1 MDQSKIRNFVITAH
15 IDHGKSTLS
24 DRFLETTGT
33 VSRREMKD
41 QILDNMDL
49 ERERGITIKLAPAR
63 MSWKGYELN
72 LIDTPGH
79 VDFTYEV
86 SRSLASVEGA
96 ILLVDA
102 TQGIQAQT
110 IANLYL
116 ALEQDLKIIP
126 AVNKID
132 LPAAQPE
139 AARDELV
146 KLLGCLPE
154 EVLFVSGKSGAGVSE
169 LLDAVVER
177 VPPPRGKP
185 SEPLRAVIF
194 DSFYDD
200 YRGVVAYIRVV
211 DGSLKAGDRV
221 RFMATKTDGEA
232 LEVGVLAPR
241 MKSTGA
247 LQTGETGY
255 LVTGLKDISGCR
267 VGDTVTLAEAQVE
280 PLPGY
285 REVKPMV
292 FAGIFAKE
300 GSGYERLREAMLKL
314 KLSDSSLSFEPE
326 RSTALGFGFRVG
338 LLGLL
343 HLEIVQERLRREYGL
358 DLIVTA
364 PSVAYRVLRTDG
376 KEIIAKSP
384 QDLPDATH
392 LESVSEPWVK
402 LSVICREEDIGGVLS
417 LVAEKRG
424 AYKNTEYLGEGQ
436 KRVAI
441 SAELPLAAIV
451 VDFYDKLKSVSSG
464 YASMSYEFS
473 DYRPADVVR
482 MNILV
487 AEEPVEALASLV
499 YRDEAQRAGRRV
511 VEALKESIPR
521 QMFEVKIQ
529 AAIGGSASSPGTG
542 KIIAA
547 ERIPAMRKDMMA
559 KMSGGDVTR
568 KMKLLEKQKKGKKAM
583 KAAGHVDLPPET
595 YLAVLKR

>member
-1 MDQSKIRNFVITAH
+1 MDQHKIRNFVITAH

-24 DRFLETTGT
+24 DRFLEATGT
-33 VSRREMKD
+33 VSKREMKN

-49 ERERGITIKLAPAR
+49 ERERGITIKLAPAA

-86 SRSLASVEGA
+86 SRSLSSVEGA

-126 AVNKID
+126 VVNKID
-132 LPAAQPE
+132 LPAARPE
-139 AARDELV
+139 ETREELV
-146 KLLGCLPE
+146 KLLGCEPE
-154 EVLFVSGKSGAGVSE
+154 EVLFASGKSGIGVPE
-169 LLDAVVER
+169 ALDAVIER
-177 VPPPRGKP
+177 VPPPKGNP
-185 SEPLRAVIF
+185 SAPLRAVIF

-200 YRGVVAYIRVV
+200 YKGVVAYIRVV
-211 DGSLKAGDRV
+211 DGSLKNKDKV
-221 RFMATKTDGEA
+221 CFMATAVHAEA
-232 LEVGVLAPR
+232 LEVGIMQPR
-241 MKSTGA
+241 MKETGR
-247 LQTGETGY
+247 LETGEIGY

-267 VGDTVTLAEAQVE
+267 VGDTVTLSGAKAEA
-280 PLPGY
+280 LPGY

-314 KLSDSSLSFEPE
+314 KLSDSSLVFEPE

-343 HLEIVQERLRREYGL
+343 HLEIVQERLRREHGL
-358 DLIVTA
+358 DLVVTA
-364 PSVAYRVLRTDG
+364 PSVAYRVTKTDG
-376 KEIIAKSP
+376 TEIIAKSP
-384 QDLPDATH
+384 QGLPDATH
-392 LESVSEPWVK
+392 LDGIMEPWVK
-402 LSVICREEDIGGVLS
+402 LAVICREDDIGGVLS
-417 LVAEKRG
+417 LIADKRG
-424 AYKNTEYLGEGQ
+424 EYKNTEYLGEGQ
-436 KRVAI
+436 KRVII
-441 SAELPLAAIV
+441 SAELPLSAIV

-464 YASMSYEFS
+464 YASMSYEFH
-473 DYRPADVVR
+473 DYRSADVVR

-487 AEEPVEALASLV
+487 AEEPVEALSLLV
-499 YRDEAQRAGRRV
+499 YRDEAQRVGRKI

-529 AAIGGSASSPGTG
+529 AAVGG
-542 KIIAA
+542 KIVAS

-583 KAAGHVDLPPET
+583 KAAGHVDIPPET

>member
-41 QILDNMDL
+41 QILDAMDL

-63 MSWKGYELN
+63 MGWKGHELN

-102 TQGIQAQT
+102 TQGVQAQT

-126 AVNKID
+126 VVNKID

-139 AARDELV
+139 ASRDELV

-154 EVLFVSGKSGAGVSE
+154 EVLFVSGKTGAGVPE

-177 VPPPRGKP
+177 VPAPKGDP
-185 SEPLRAVIF
+185 SAALRAVIF

-200 YRGVVAYIRVV
+200 YKGVVAYIRVV
-211 DGSLKAGDRV
+211 DGSLKKGDAV
-221 RFMATKTDGEA
+221 RFAATKAAGEA
-232 LEVGVLAPR
+232 LEVGVLAPK
-241 MKSTGA
+241 MKQTDM
-247 LQTGETGY
+247 LQAGEIGY
-255 LVTGLKDISGCR
+255 LVTGQKDIGGCR
-267 VGDTVTLAEAQVE
+267 VGDTVTLAGETIQ

-300 GSGYERLREAMLKL
+300 GSSFERLREAMLKL
-314 KLSDSSLSFEPE
+314 KLSDSALVFEPE

-364 PSVAYRVLRTDG
+364 PSVAYRVAKTDG
-376 KEIIAKSP
+376 KEIIAKSA
-384 QDLPDATH
+384 QDLPDAAH
-392 LESVSEPWVK
+392 LDGVREPWVS
-402 LSVICREEDIGGVLS
+402 LSVICREEDIGVTLS
-417 LVAEKRG
+417 LIAEKRG
-424 AYKNTEYLGEGQ
+424 AYRNTEYLGGGQ
-436 KRVAI
+436 KRVI
-441 SAELPLAAIV
+441 ITAELPLSAIV

-464 YASMSYEFS
+464 YASMSYEFC
-473 DYRPADVVR
+473 DYREADVVR
-482 MNILV
+482 LNVLV

-499 YRDEAQRAGRRV
+499 YRDEAQRVGRKI
-511 VEALKESIPR
+511 VETLKDSIPR

-529 AAIGGSASSPGTG
+529 AAVGG
-542 KIIAA
+542 KIIAS

-568 KMKLLEKQKKGKKAM
+568 KMKLLEKQKEGKKRM
-583 KAAGHVDLPPET
+583 KASGHVDLPPET